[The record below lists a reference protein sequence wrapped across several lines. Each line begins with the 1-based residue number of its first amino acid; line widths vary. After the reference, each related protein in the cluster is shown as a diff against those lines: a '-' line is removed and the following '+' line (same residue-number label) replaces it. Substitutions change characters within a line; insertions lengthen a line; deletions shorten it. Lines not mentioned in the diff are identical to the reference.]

1 MWYRE
6 VTGGVEISVKVI
18 AGAKKNEIA
27 GVRGPSAS
35 SLQRCSG
42 TPFWTGDFL
51 VVKVTA
57 QREKGRANEALI
69 TLFSK
74 TYRCRK
80 KDIRILKGEA
90 QSKKLVFLPVPI
102 GRLI

>member
-6 VTGGVEISVKVI
+6 VDGGVEVSVKVI
-18 AGAKKNEIA
+18 AGAKKNGIA
-27 GVRGPSAS
+27 GVR
-35 SLQRCSG
+35 
-42 TPFWTGDFL
+42 GDFL

-57 QREKGRANEALI
+57 QREKGKANEALI

-74 TYRCRK
+74 TYKCSK

-102 GRLI
+102 GRLF